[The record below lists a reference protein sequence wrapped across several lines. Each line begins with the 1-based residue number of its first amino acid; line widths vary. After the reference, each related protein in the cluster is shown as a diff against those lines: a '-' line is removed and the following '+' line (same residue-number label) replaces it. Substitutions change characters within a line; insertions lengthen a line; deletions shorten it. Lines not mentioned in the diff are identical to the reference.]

1 MNFIYQLLMCLGAI
15 VVYALVVGLLT
26 YFIAWLNIRREPYS
40 YDDEEY
46 LMMAVVIQA
55 LIAMFFIAYMI
66 ISI

>member
-1 MNFIYQLLMCLGAI
+1 MNLIYQLLMYLGAI

-46 LMMAVVIQA
+46 LMTAVVIQA

-66 ISI
+66 VCI

>member
-1 MNFIYQLLMCLGAI
+1 MSLICQLLMCLGAMVI
-15 VVYALVVGLLT
+15 YALVVGLLT
-26 YFIAWLNIRREPYS
+26 YFIAWLNLRREPYS

-46 LMMAVVIQA
+46 LLTAVVIQA

>member
-1 MNFIYQLLMCLGAI
+1 MNFIYQLLMYLGAI

-46 LMMAVVIQA
+46 LMIAVVIQA
-55 LIAMFFIAYMI
+55 LIAMFFIADKI
-66 ISI
+66 VHI

>member
-1 MNFIYQLLMCLGAI
+1 MYLGAI
-15 VVYALVVGLLT
+15 VVYALVIGLLT

-46 LMMAVVIQA
+46 LMIAVVIQA

-66 ISI
+66 VSI

>member
-1 MNFIYQLLMCLGAI
+1 MNLIYQLLMCLGAI

-46 LMMAVVIQA
+46 LMIAVVIQA

-66 ISI
+66 VSI

>member
-1 MNFIYQLLMCLGAI
+1 MNFIYQLLMYLGAI

-66 ISI
+66 VSI

>member
-1 MNFIYQLLMCLGAI
+1 MYLGAI

-46 LMMAVVIQA
+46 LMIAVVIQA
-55 LIAMFFIAYMI
+55 LIAMFFIADKI
-66 ISI
+66 VHI

>member
-1 MNFIYQLLMCLGAI
+1 MNFIYQSLMYLGAI
-15 VVYALVVGLLT
+15 VVYAIVVGLLT

-66 ISI
+66 IRI

>member
-1 MNFIYQLLMCLGAI
+1 MNLIHQLLMYLGAI

-26 YFIAWLNIRREPYS
+26 YFIAWLNLRREPYS

-46 LMMAVVIQA
+46 LMTAVVIQA

-66 ISI
+66 VSI

>member
-1 MNFIYQLLMCLGAI
+1 MNFIYQLLMYLGAI

-26 YFIAWLNIRREPYS
+26 YFIAWLNLRREPYS

-46 LMMAVVIQA
+46 LLTVVVIQA

-66 ISI
+66 IRI